1 MRIAS
6 LVPSSTEMLFA
17 LGLGDQVVAVTHE
30 CDFPPEAARLP
41 HLSET
46 VIPPGLS
53 PAEIDAE
60 VKRIVRDGD
69 PLYRLKTEV
78 LEEVRPDLIIA
89 QDVCAVCA
97 VSYDDVLAVAARLPG
112 HPRVLRQ
119 DPISLAEVLDNA
131 IEVAEAAGVP
141 EAGARLRESLEARLE
156 TVRSAVSVD
165 DPAASAGDL
174 FNPGGKMPAAEV
186 ILDRPGVLALE
197 WLDPPFT
204 GGHWVPEM
212 IAIAGG
218 RDLVGEPGVKS
229 AECEWADLSGLDP
242 ALAVVMPCGY
252 QAEAASKQAV
262 EYLSEIES
270 TGARRIVAVDAAA
283 SFSRPGPRLVDGI
296 ELLGHLL
303 HPDRIPH
310 PPGLESIDVTPA

>member
-46 VIPPGLS
+46 LIPEGLS

-60 VKRIVRDGD
+60 VKRLVGQGD
-69 PLYRLKTEV
+69 PLYRLRSEV
-78 LEEVRPDLIIA
+78 LEEVRPDLIVA

-97 VSYDDVLAVAARLPG
+97 VSYDDVLAIAARLPG
-112 HPRVLRQ
+112 KPRVLRQ
-119 DPISLAEVLDNA
+119 DPVSLAEVIGNA

-141 EAGARLRESLEARLE
+141 DQGARLIAEMESRISS
-156 TVRSAVSVD
+156 VRSAV
-165 DPAASAGDL
+165 AGR
-174 FNPGGKMPAAEV
+174 E
-186 ILDRPGVLALE
+186 RPTVLAIE

-212 IAIAGG
+212 IEIAGG
-218 RDLVGEPGVKS
+218 LDLVGKPGLKS
-229 AECEWADLSGLDP
+229 AEHEWSRLEGLDP
-242 ALAVVMPCGY
+242 DLAVIMPCGY
-252 QAEAASKQAV
+252 YVDEAVAQARTF
-262 EYLSEIES
+262 LDRIDS
-270 TGARRIVAVDAAA
+270 TGAKRIVAVDAAA
-283 SFSRPGPRLVDGI
+283 SFSRPGPRLIEGI
-296 ELLGHLL
+296 ELLAHLF
-303 HPDRIPH
+303 HGTVAS
-310 PPGLESIDVTPA
+310 PGQLGSIEVRSAG